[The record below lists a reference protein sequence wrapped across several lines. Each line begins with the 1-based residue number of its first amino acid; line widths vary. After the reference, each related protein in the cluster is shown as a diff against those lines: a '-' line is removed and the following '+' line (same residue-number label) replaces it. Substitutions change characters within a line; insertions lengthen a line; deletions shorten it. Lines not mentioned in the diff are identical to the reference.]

1 MKFFQCIAV
10 YILLGFLFSGCAET
24 PSRIRDIAEKPE
36 SRGRMHLDTR
46 PEDGYAD
53 FRHESTKADAV
64 SVFPADKP
72 SADAANAEKQTV
84 PVQQDGKS
92 VSDRP
97 APLYREKDVYVP
109 SSRSPSG
116 KADPSSDGD
125 VVFNFDNADLYEV
138 IRTMAELLHIN
149 YMVDPGISGTV
160 TVQTAGKLKEK
171 DLFTV
176 FYQVLEANGLTAVE
190 EGSLYKIIPLKDAS
204 RMPLYSR
211 MGRQAR
217 DIPQEERIVIQIIP
231 LRHISAQEMSKLIV
245 PFVSAQGTIVT
256 HEDSKSLVVVDRNA
270 NVQKVL
276 KLVSSFDIDMF
287 QTLMH
292 RFYSMVHMDA
302 EEAAKLLTEIFAVYG
317 KGEDKNFRVIAI
329 ARLNKILAISS
340 ESGVFDTLENLLRQI
355 DLPSDSAEPR
365 IYVYS
370 VKNGEAEEISDLLNT
385 VFAGNAVSEKKSSA
399 AKSEEKDKTL
409 PNLFAPSK
417 SVKDKTASKTDESK
431 SNVRTDQNTEQ
442 KNASGTLR
450 GDVRIIADK
459 TRNALLIEA
468 VPSDYHLI
476 EGILRRIDVLPR
488 QVLIEVIIAEISLDN
503 KDELGMEWS
512 YDKSLGEGKGLSLL
526 TGNIGSGGLKFKV
539 GDDRW
544 WAQFSALASKNNLN
558 VLSAPVLLASDN
570 KEATINV
577 TDQIPVPSAEY
588 LYDSGTTGVTQTN
601 IQYRD
606 TGIILTVTPHINE
619 RGLVS
624 MDMAQE
630 VSEVGDDKT
639 VAGKIYPTFRER
651 KVTTTLTVKHGQTI
665 VIGGLMREQ
674 SKKGINGVPF
684 LSQIPFIGF
693 LFGKDETQSVKT
705 ELILLITPRV
715 IVNSDDVDVIT
726 DEFRQKVS
734 DMRERI
740 ANSAS
745 PFQISPEAGR

>member
-1 MKFFQCIAV
+1 M
-10 YILLGFLFSGCAET
+10 FSGCAES
-24 PSRIRDIAEKPE
+24 PSRIKDIPEKPE
-36 SRGRMHLDTR
+36 SYGRMSLDSS
-46 PEDGYAD
+46 PEYGDGYVD
-53 FRHESTKADAV
+53 FRYENQKADTVSPASAV
-64 SVFPADKP
+64 GQP
-72 SADAANAEKQTV
+72 EKSQESGKRTARE
-84 PVQQDGKS
+84 QDVKKIS
-92 VSDRP
+92 PKP
-97 APLYREKDVYVP
+97 APPYREKNVYIP
-109 SSRSPSG
+109 SSRERAG
-116 KADPSSDGD
+116 KSEHSSDGD

-160 TVQTAGKLKEK
+160 TVQTSGKLKED

-190 EGSLYKIIPLKDAS
+190 EGSLYKIVPMKDAS

-211 MGRQAR
+211 IGTQGR
-217 DIPQEERIVIQIIP
+217 DIPPEERIVIQIVP

-245 PFVSAQGTIVT
+245 PFVSAQGTIIT
-256 HEDSKSLVVVDRNA
+256 HDDSKSIVVVDRNE

-276 KLVSSFDIDMF
+276 KLVTSFDIDMF
-287 QTLMH
+287 QTVMH
-292 RFYSMVHMDA
+292 RFYSLAYMDA

-329 ARLNKILAISS
+329 SRLNKILAVSS
-340 ESGVFDTLENLLRQI
+340 DTGVFDTLETFLRQI

-370 VKNGEAEEISDLLNT
+370 VRNGEAEEISDLLNT
-385 VFAGNAVSEKKSSA
+385 VFTGNAASEKKSSTS
-399 AKSEEKDKTL
+399 KSEEKEKTM

-417 SVKDKTASKTDESK
+417 SVKDKKESKTEESK
-431 SNVRTDQNTEQ
+431 SDVGTDQKKDQ
-442 KNASGTLR
+442 KNTSGTLR
-450 GDVRIIADK
+450 GDVRIIPDK
-459 TRNALLIEA
+459 TRNALIIEA
-468 VPSDYHLI
+468 VPSDYNII
-476 EGILRRIDVLPR
+476 EGILKRIDVLPR
-488 QVLIEVIIAEISLDN
+488 QVLIEVIIAEITLNN

-512 YDKSLGEGKGLSLL
+512 YDKSLGDGKGLSLL
-526 TGNIGSGGLKFKV
+526 TGTIGSGGLKFKV

-544 WAQFSALASKNNLN
+544 WAEFSALASKNDLN

-570 KEATINV
+570 KEASINV
-577 TDQIPVPSAEY
+577 TDQIPVASAEY
-588 LYDSGTTGVTQTN
+588 LYDSGSTGVTQTS

-624 MDMAQE
+624 MDIAQE
-630 VSEVGDDKT
+630 VSEEGGEKTVGDK
-639 VAGKIYPTFRER
+639 VYPSFRER

-674 SKKGINGVPF
+674 SKKGVNGVPV
-684 LSQIPFIGF
+684 LSEIPIIGF
-693 LFGKDETQSVKT
+693 LFGKDKTELVKA

-726 DEFRQKVS
+726 EEFREKVS
-734 DMRERI
+734 GMRKKI
-740 ANSAS
+740 VNTKM
-745 PFQISPEAGR
+745 PFQLYPSESGK